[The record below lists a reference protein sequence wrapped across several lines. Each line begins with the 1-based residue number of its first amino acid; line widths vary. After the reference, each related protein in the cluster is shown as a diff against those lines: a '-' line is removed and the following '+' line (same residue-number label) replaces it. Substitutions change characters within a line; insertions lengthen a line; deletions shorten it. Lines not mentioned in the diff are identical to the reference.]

1 MAEPFPGLKIAAPER
16 TPQQGEVVI
25 RYEVREPKAGCCQC
39 SDMNQSGLIALVALI
54 FVCWPLA
61 CIPCCMAEPFPGLK
75 IAAPE
80 RTPQQGEVVIRYEV
94 REPGGVLPVLGHES
108 IGPHR
113 ARRPHLRLLAPCLH
127 PLLHE
132 ELPRELP
139 GACLRAARLPA
150 ACVPIRRA
158 TRTGHPHDRQGL
170 VKGGATR
177 GSRAPPPRRRELCG
191 GVLLIPC
198 HAVSSIILPN
208 LRACHFPKLRG

>member
-1 MAEPFPGLKIAAPER
+1 MAEPYPGLKIAAPER
-16 TPQQGEVVI
+16 MPQQGGGRPPPPPASPPPYLRLRLPPLPRPPAADVA
-25 RYEVREPKAGCCQC
+25 RPAGRHQVRGARAQ
-39 SDMNQSGLIALVALI
+39 
-54 FVCWPLA
+54 
-61 CIPCCMAEPFPGLK
+61 
-75 IAAPE
+75 
-80 RTPQQGEVVIRYEV
+80 
-94 REPGGVLPVLGHES
+94 GGVLPVLGHES

-113 ARRPHLRLLAPCLH
+113 ARRPHLRLLAPRLH

-139 GACLRAARLPA
+139 GACLWAARLPA

-158 TRTGHPHDRQGL
+158 TRAGHPHDRQGL

-208 LRACHFPKLRG
+208 LRACHFPKKKRR

>member
-1 MAEPFPGLKIAAPER
+1 MGFPGLKIAAPER

-25 RYEVREPKAGCCQC
+25 RYEVREPKVGCCQC

-61 CIPCCMAEPFPGLK
+61 CL
-75 IAAPE
+75 
-80 RTPQQGEVVIRYEV
+80 
-94 REPGGVLPVLGHES
+94 
-108 IGPHR
+108 
-113 ARRPHLRLLAPCLH
+113 
-127 PLLHE
+127 LLHE

-158 TRTGHPHDRQGL
+158 TRAGHPHDRQGL

-208 LRACHFPKLRG
+208 LRACHL